1 MTAKKECPPGG
12 ADTETGFHN
21 VNDTTESRKAPV
33 RRPTITGQAMKAA
46 NTGYRTNTS
55 FGVDS
60 TTQRG
65 GRQDKIARFNT
76 NGEIFQQAKDPVTMP
91 QAAEMYG
98 YEPNRAGFIRCPFH
112 GGGGERT
119 PSCKLW
125 DDHFYCFGCKTGGS
139 VIDFT
144 ARLFDLSPLDA
155 VRRLNTDFALGLS
168 LDRHAPTA
176 AELAAARKRQ
186 EVRDA
191 LESFNRWRKSA
202 LDLLARAIGVGND
215 ALIHRTM
222 DGWTEAECLAV
233 REKERLEWFYEEL
246 DAGDDETQLAC
257 LRAWEEVSRIATRV
271 CGK

>member
-1 MTAKKECPPGG
+1 MTASVKNACPVVG
-12 ADTETGFHN
+12 ATGTDGE
-21 VNDTTESRKAPV
+21 NDYSSFAPSFFVLPHCHSSR
-33 RRPTITGQAMKAA
+33 IG
-46 NTGYRTNTS
+46 
-55 FGVDS
+55 
-60 TTQRG
+60 G

-76 NGEIFQQAKDPVTMP
+76 NDGIFQQAKDAVTMP

-112 GGGGERT
+112 GGGGEKT

-144 ARLFDLSPLDA
+144 ARLFDLSPLEA
-155 VRRLNTDFALGLS
+155 VKRLNTDFGLGLS

-191 LESFNRWRKSA
+191 ARLFRDWKARAEWS
-202 LDLLARAIGVGND
+202 LTRAIGVGEG
-215 ALIHRTM
+215 ALQ
-222 DGWTEAECLAV
+222 DGPPWTEAQITAIQWRDYWLYLCDLLSGGDESEQFEILRDWPDVGA
-233 REKERLEWFYEEL
+233 RLEAVLTAGEE
-246 DAGDDETQLAC
+246 AC
-257 LRAWEEVSRIATRV
+257 A
-271 CGK
+271 